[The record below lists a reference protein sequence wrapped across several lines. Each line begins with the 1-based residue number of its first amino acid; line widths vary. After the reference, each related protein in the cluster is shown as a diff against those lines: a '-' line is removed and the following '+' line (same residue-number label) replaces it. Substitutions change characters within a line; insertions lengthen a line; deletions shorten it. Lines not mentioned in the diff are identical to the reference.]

1 MSSELNFD
9 NSKEVFSLDKEIL
22 SFKLD
27 ISELLESEPIK
38 SSISSETEIKITN
51 LTNDYIAFRTKTTKK
66 KYYTVQPSLFVI
78 PPKEIKNVK
87 ISFFVKEGEKPKWHG
102 HKFRFE
108 GFVIQPNEKDME
120 PKNIFS
126 EYIKKGETVI
136 GNSQKTFVRFSC
148 INDNLIEKSP
158 KKSRNLLKLPEISHQ
173 RSGSD
178 ISEYAVTDENKEI
191 KNENLK
197 TDLLMDKIISNDEQ
211 KQTLSDI
218 IIGGE
223 TKEEDNNEKD
233 KEIKNDKSEEKKDI
247 SISNEKENIVELKKV
262 SDIIES
268 EEIKK
273 KDNNEKDIDKDKE
286 IKSEENKELND
297 VKEKEKEKIEKSKK
311 EKIDSVENKNIIEKT
326 VSNQNLINNN
336 YLESDKNVSDIEIL
350 IALFILMIIGC
361 LLAY

>member
-1 MSSELNFD
+1 
-9 NSKEVFSLDKEIL
+9 
-22 SFKLD
+22 
-27 ISELLESEPIK
+27 
-38 SSISSETEIKITN
+38 
-51 LTNDYIAFRTKTTKK
+51 
-66 KYYTVQPSLFVI
+66 
-78 PPKEIKNVK
+78 
-87 ISFFVKEGEKPKWHG
+87 
-102 HKFRFE
+102 
-108 GFVIQPNEKDME
+108 ME

-126 EYIKKGETVI
+126 EYIKKGEIVT

-148 INDNLIEKSP
+148 INENSIEKSP

-178 ISEYAVTDENKEI
+178 ISEYTVIDENNEI

-223 TKEEDNNEKD
+223 SKEEDNKEKNKEKN
-233 KEIKNDKSEEKKDI
+233 KEIKNDKSEEKKEI
-247 SISNEKENIVELKKV
+247 INSNEKENIEELKKV

-273 KDNNEKDIDKDKE
+273 KDNNEKEKDKDKE
-286 IKSEENKELND
+286 IKSEESKELND
-297 VKEKEKEKIEKSKK
+297 VKEKEKEKEKIEKS

-326 VSNQNLINNN
+326 VSNQNQNLLNNN

-350 IALFILMIIGC
+350 IALFIVMIIGC
-361 LLAY
+361 LLVY